1 MVVKY
6 VIPPYP
12 GNFGVSYGIAN
23 VVQSLAV
30 MLRSVELNLNG
41 AVACEADPP

>member
-1 MVVKY
+1 MVGCDGTVQTVLVVKY

-30 MLRSVELNLNG
+30 MLR
-41 AVACEADPP
+41 